1 MEELLELRGLL
12 EQQRYPEALTLLADM
27 EEMSKD
33 DKINKIGSFLKI
45 ILLHL
50 IKRHAEQRTT
60 RSWDTS
66 IHNAVYEIW
75 RTNRR
80 RKTGGFYISGDD
92 IRALIAET
100 YPYAL
105 SYAALEAFEGRY
117 EADELAAM
125 VDADAIQSEAYHLL
139 AEQGAVSP

>member
-1 MEELLELRGLL
+1 MEELFELRACL
-12 EQQRYPEALTLLADM
+12 EEQRYADALTIVAEL

-33 DKINKIGSFLKI
+33 DKINKIGSFIKI
-45 ILLHL
+45 VLLHL

-66 IHNAVYEIW
+66 INNAVYEIW

-80 RKTGGFYISGDD
+80 RKTGGFYITGDD
-92 IRALIAET
+92 IRELIAET

-117 EADELAAM
+117 DADELGAM
-125 VDADAIQSEAYHLL
+125 VNAAAIQREAERLL
-139 AEQGAVSP
+139 VEQGAV

>member
-1 MEELLELRGLL
+1 MEELFELRACL
-12 EQQRYPEALTLLADM
+12 EEQRYADALTIVAEL

-33 DKINKIGSFLKI
+33 DKINKIGSFIKI
-45 ILLHL
+45 VLLHL

-66 IHNAVYEIW
+66 INNAVYEIW

-80 RKTGGFYISGDD
+80 RKTGGFYITGDD
-92 IRALIAET
+92 IRELIAET

-117 EADELAAM
+117 DADELGAM
-125 VDADAIQSEAYHLL
+125 VDAAAIQREAERLL
-139 AEQGAVSP
+139 VEQGAV